1 MQQSTTKNPK
11 SATIFAE
18 QNNDQTP
25 NFKNKIDYIEEPGL
39 LSNNKKSDNNF
50 ASSMENKYHKNLGD
64 PYHSEY
70 GQALIHPSND
80 ENYEIQENAED
91 TTKDSGL
98 I

>member
-1 MQQSTTKNPK
+1 
-11 SATIFAE
+11 
-18 QNNDQTP
+18 
-25 NFKNKIDYIEEPGL
+25 
-39 LSNNKKSDNNF
+39 
-50 ASSMENKYHKNLGD
+50 MENKYHKNLGD

-80 ENYEIQENAED
+80 ENYEIQENGED